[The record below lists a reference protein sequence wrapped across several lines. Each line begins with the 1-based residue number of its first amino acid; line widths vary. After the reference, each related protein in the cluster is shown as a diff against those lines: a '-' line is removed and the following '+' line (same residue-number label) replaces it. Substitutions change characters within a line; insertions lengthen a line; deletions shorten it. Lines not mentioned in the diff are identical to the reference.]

1 MRERTIAM
9 TPEEERIYEAGMN
22 KIVEETIRRS
32 LKRTLPERASR
43 KREIYRRDLLT
54 LPRRFTSRENDA

>member
-1 MRERTIAM
+1 MDRTISM
-9 TPEEERIYEAGMN
+9 TPEEGRIYEAGMN
-22 KIVEETIRRS
+22 KIVEEAIRRS

-54 LPRRFTSRENDA
+54 LPRRYTIRNNE